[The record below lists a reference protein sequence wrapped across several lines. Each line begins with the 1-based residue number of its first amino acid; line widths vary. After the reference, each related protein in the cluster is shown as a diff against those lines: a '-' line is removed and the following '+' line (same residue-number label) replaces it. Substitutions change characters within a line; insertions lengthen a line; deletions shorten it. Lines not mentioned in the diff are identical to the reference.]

1 MCARCGESLKKI
13 GRVSKTEHQNKLTI
27 LLFNVWNHEK
37 SINCLW
43 YAEQKVFNFSLCL
56 CVAAFSLSRCLNFQL
71 DNFGCCWNGTF
82 NHQID
87 FSWTKPD
94 KFSSTHPLSLSL
106 VDSCEGKVLVA
117 ALSKQSKWMK
127 QNVLFILSVASIF
140 GENPNACIHRYTLT
154 GFRALDSM
162 SHGNNAINKRCV
174 RHYIWTKFPK

>member
-1 MCARCGESLKKI
+1 MEMGDVNEKCLCFWQRINSIGNLMCARCGESLKKI

-106 VDSCEGKVLVA
+106 SSILAKEKFSWLLFLNNPSGWNRMYYSFSLWLRFLGKTRTHV
-117 ALSKQSKWMK
+117 
-127 QNVLFILSVASIF
+127 
-140 GENPNACIHRYTLT
+140 YTDT
-154 GFRALDSM
+154 HSPAFER
-162 SHGNNAINKRCV
+162 
-174 RHYIWTKFPK
+174 